1 MKNISLFT
9 NVFPLGPETFSPAFI
24 LRFLYI
30 INIFNVFTCP
40 LAILP
45 NILEHDSCR
54 KNKATTAL
62 QISRLARLFG

>member
-1 MKNISLFT
+1 MKNILVFK
-9 NVFPLGPETFSPAFI
+9 NVFPLSPETFSPAFP
-24 LRFLYI
+24 I